1 MRFRREPDH
10 STLQRQLRYA
20 YVRARRAG
28 LTKNELGATIG
39 EAEADYQWVA
49 HIERMPNEQ

>member
-20 YVRARRAG
+20 YVRLRKSG
-28 LTKNELGATIG
+28 ITKAEAQATLA
-39 EAEADYQWVA
+39 EAEADFQWLQ
-49 HIERMPNEQ
+49 HIEGMPGER